1 MLLTGESRATRW
13 TIMAGTWVLI
23 GTLLWLH
30 TCGVRDFLALID
42 AQGLRGA
49 PAASTPRQHVV
60 PRIYGDA
67 QMWVHHALDLQANG
81 GLRVRT
87 TAADNA
93 PAGREVHWSSPLVWT
108 IAAAGHLRHAVTG
121 EPLPLATERS
131 LAWVNGAMLLT
142 LAIALSA
149 WAARRAGAGA
159 GVLVALGM
167 IGHQDFYDGFAPY
180 YVDHH
185 GLITAAAFG
194 TVLGAL
200 FMGGGWWRSGK
211 NSAGSTL
218 LPDSP
223 AHARRAAI
231 ISAVCGGVGLWFSA
245 ASIIPIIALTAFSG
259 LAAVWC
265 WGRATRAT
273 GAEFDANLWRLW
285 GRVGALTSLL
295 CYLVE
300 YAPTHFGL
308 RMEVNHPLYALAWW
322 GGAEIVALLAE
333 ARLSPSTPTS
343 QPKLRWWWPAL
354 AVAAAPLV
362 IVVGGAAVFAV
373 RDPFVGR
380 LSNHV
385 LEGMS
390 LPALVRA
397 TGWNIFFIHIN
408 EALLPMLPALAL
420 LFGRGG
426 RDRLVIGFVLAITLG
441 SIALACWEIR
451 FWQNTSGPQ
460 LCLTLMVLAALG
472 RDRAPL
478 TRWLLVF
485 GTAGALFIPNA
496 VTRIRDVRADVRNR
510 TASPLDVAPALN
522 RDIAAALRASQ
533 TASEIV
539 LLACPSTSV
548 EVGYYGRFKTIGT
561 LYWENTSGL
570 RSAAEIF
577 CAPNEDTARALMRAR
592 GVTHLVLTSDED
604 FLGEF
609 FSLLQPNSPSDEFK
623 NTFGHRLFF
632 QQQIPVWLRLLPYS
646 PPPDLQR
653 PGLKIFLLQVVPDQ
667 SPSEALYHIAAAQ
680 LANGDT
686 ERAER
691 ALRTAFDAAPPAVRA
706 DFALKAGN
714 LCYEQGARAAAGRL
728 YRTGLPLDGNATLA
742 TSLAWLLATD
752 RDATVRNGTEA
763 LALARQVVALLPD
776 DLGAAHAL
784 AAALAEC
791 GQFPEAVTAGERA
804 LTIARADSN
813 AAAVGPA
820 ERRLAAYRAG
830 RPWRQ

>member
-1 MLLTGESRATRW
+1 
-13 TIMAGTWVLI
+13 MAGTWALVA
-23 GTLLWLH
+23 TLLWLH

-67 QMWVHHALDLQANG
+67 QMWVSHALDLQANG
-81 GLRVRT
+81 NLRVRT

-93 PAGREVHWSSPLVWT
+93 PAGREVHWSSPLVWI
-108 IAAAGHLRHAVTG
+108 IAAAGHLRHSATG

-131 LAWVNGAMLLT
+131 LAWINGAMLLT
-142 LAIALSA
+142 LVLAFSA
-149 WAARRAGAGA
+149 WTSRRAGAGA
-159 GVLVALGM
+159 GLLVALGM
-167 IGHQDFYDGFAPY
+167 IGHRDFYDGFAPS

-185 GLITAAAFG
+185 GLITTAAFG

-211 NSAGSTL
+211 NSTGSTL

-223 AHARRAAI
+223 ASARRAAI
-231 ISAVCGGVGLWFSA
+231 VSAVCGGIGLWFSA
-245 ASIIPIIALTAFSG
+245 ASMIPLIALTAGAG

-285 GRVGALTSLL
+285 GRVGASTSLI
-295 CYLVE
+295 CYVVE

-333 ARLSPSTPTS
+333 AKLS
-343 QPKLRWWWPAL
+343 QPTPPSLPLRRWWWPAL
-354 AVAAAPLV
+354 AVAAAPVV
-362 IVVGGAAVFAV
+362 ILVGGAAVFAV

-408 EALLPMLPALAL
+408 EALLPVLPALAL
-420 LFGRGG
+420 LFTRGG

-441 SIALACWEIR
+441 SIALASWEIR

-460 LCLTLMVLAALG
+460 LCLTLVVLAALV
-472 RDRAPL
+472 RDRTPL
-478 TRWLLVF
+478 TRWFLIV
-485 GTAGALFIPNA
+485 GTAGALFIPHA
-496 VTRIRDVRADVRNR
+496 VTRIRDVRENVHAR
-510 TASPLDVAPALN
+510 TASPLDVAPALQ
-522 RDIAAALRASQ
+522 RDIAAALRAAQ
-533 TASEIV
+533 PAGEIV

-561 LYWENTSGL
+561 LYWENHAGL
-570 RSAAEIF
+570 RAAAEIF
-577 CAPNEDTARALMRAR
+577 CAPNEETARAMMRAR

-604 FLGEF
+604 FLGAF
-609 FSLLQPNSPSDEFK
+609 FSLLHPAAPPADFK

-632 QQQIPVWLRLLPYS
+632 QQQIPVWLRLLPYR

-653 PGLKIFLLQVVPDQ
+653 SGLKIFLLQVVPDQ
-667 SPSEALYHIAAAQ
+667 SPAEALYHIAAAQ

-691 ALRTAFDAAPPAVRA
+691 SLRTAFEATPPARRA

-714 LCYEQGARAAAGRL
+714 LCYEQGARAAAARL

-742 TSLAWLLATD
+742 TNLAWLLATD
-752 RDATVRNGTEA
+752 RDVAVRNGPEA
-763 LALARQVVALLPD
+763 LGLARQIVALLPN
-776 DLGAAHAL
+776 DLGAANAL
-784 AAALAEC
+784 AAALAES
-791 GQFPEAVTAGERA
+791 GQFPAAVTTAERA
-804 LTIARADSN
+804 LAIAHSGGN
-813 AAAVGPA
+813 VAAVAPA

-830 RPWRQ
+830 QPWRQ